1 MSVAKASVAEVET
14 TSLYAPPPATAA
26 YAEFA
31 HGLAFDDIPADV
43 VQIAK
48 EQAVAT
54 IGSCLAGV
62 NMPGAKAM
70 ARGLGILGSGH
81 DAALFGLKG
90 RVPAPTAALFNAA
103 MGQIIEWDDW
113 VIISHTGAAVVP
125 TAFAAGEHA
134 RASGRDVIAAI
145 VIGNEINGRTSRAIQ
160 RGAYV
165 GNGLP
170 NHQVGAPL
178 VAGRVMGLDAR
189 SLRRAVGL
197 SAFMAMENCFLGW
210 TSDAKLLVNGLPAMW
225 GIVSAAFAREGI
237 VANEDM
243 VEHPAGYLS
252 TVSEEVDFNEL
263 INNLGTEWLTRTL
276 NTKRWPACA
285 YNLSPIECAIA
296 LHRGTPNFHPS
307 RIRKIRIYCPGV
319 TTYVGTRYQA
329 MSPDVYEMI
338 RQDRMSHMPLAFD
351 CGYEVIASLVDGE
364 LTWRQYTKERIFAD
378 EIQRLRPLVEFIT
391 DAEMQAN
398 YYRDYKYS
406 GRVEITLD
414 SGEVFSE
421 HREQLLG
428 ARDREFDHA
437 EKFLEGARGVLPEDR
452 AREALAMLRNIEAID
467 DISTVTHLLQ
477 PL

>member
-1 MSVAKASVAEVET
+1 MSIAET
-14 TSLYAPPPATAA
+14 RAPGADTAGSFSPPPATEA

-31 HGLAFDDIPADV
+31 HALSFDDIPADV

-70 ARGLGILGSGH
+70 ARGLGILGSGE
-81 DAALFGLKG
+81 DAALFGLNR

-125 TAFAAGEHA
+125 TAFAAGERA
-134 RASGRDVIAAI
+134 KASGRDVIAAI
-145 VIGNEINGRTSRAIQ
+145 VIGNEINGRTSRSIQ

-170 NHQVGAPL
+170 NHQVETPL

-197 SAFMAMENCFLGW
+197 SAYMAMENCFLGW

-225 GIVSAAFAREGI
+225 GIVSAAFAKEGM

-243 VEHPAGYLS
+243 VEHPAGYLA
-252 TVSEEVDFNEL
+252 TVSEEIDFNEL
-263 INNLGTEWLTRTL
+263 INGLGTEWQTRSL
-276 NTKRWPACA
+276 STKRWPACA

-296 LHRGTPNFHPS
+296 LHHGTPNFHPG

-378 EIQRLRPLVEFIT
+378 EIQRLRPFVEFVT

-398 YYRDYKYS
+398 YYRDYQYS

-414 SGEVFSE
+414 NGEVFSE
-421 HREQLLG
+421 HRDQLLG
-428 ARDREFDHA
+428 ARDRPFDHA
-437 EKFLEGARGVLPEDR
+437 EKFMEGARGVLPAER
-452 AREALAMLRNIEAID
+452 AEQALSMLRSIEQVD
-467 DISTVTHLLQ
+467 DISTITHLLQ